1 MLNFAREN
9 EIEDWIPDKKE
20 AFKYE
25 RPWLTDTLRTLKPLA
40 WAKFKADAVA
50 VSNGEKDKHKGGFI
64 ETNLHVA
71 EKLKK
76 STFQPSQKGRGIFSN
91 TTAEKR
97 AMKIIGV
104 ESKET
109 QRLFIEQ
116 NMTIQTRDW

>member
-1 MLNFAREN
+1 MS
-9 EIEDWIPDKKE
+9 
-20 AFKYE
+20 
-25 RPWLTDTLRTLKPLA
+25 
-40 WAKFKADAVA
+40 V
-50 VSNGEKDKHKGGFI
+50 G
-64 ETNLHVA
+64 
-71 EKLKK
+71 
-76 STFQPSQKGRGIFSN
+76 QKGRGIFSN